1 MDWNQE
7 IIRLLNT
14 NSLLR
19 TMRIF
24 NGSNLSQ
31 DSHSKE
37 GVIGKLTSFGSTIN
51 KITQAPDQP
60 KVKGPKLLQRKK
72 NLG

>member
-7 IIRLLNT
+7 IIRLLDKNT
-14 NSLLR
+14 LLR

-24 NGSNLSQ
+24 GGTNLSQ

-37 GVIGKLTSFGSTIN
+37 GVIGKLTSYGSSISKTS
-51 KITQAPDQP
+51 QAPEQP
-60 KVKGPKLLQRKK
+60 RVKRS
-72 NLG
+72 